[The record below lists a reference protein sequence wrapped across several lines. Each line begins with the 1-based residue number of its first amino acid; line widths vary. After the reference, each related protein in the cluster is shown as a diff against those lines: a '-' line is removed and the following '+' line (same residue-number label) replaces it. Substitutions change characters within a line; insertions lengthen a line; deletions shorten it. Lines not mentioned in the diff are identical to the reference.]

1 MQRTI
6 GRPRGRPRRTDRA
19 SIAAADP
26 PPKDR
31 EPALIAFADESYSF
45 RLLVGLRWPDGVRC
59 PHCGEEDPGY
69 LETRQIW
76 KCRRPACRKQFSVRV
91 NTLFEDSPIALGQW
105 LSALWLV
112 ANQPGGISSYGLRET
127 LGVTQKTGWLMLR
140 RIRLASERAALVC
153 AEDGDTRFRF
163 LALTCGVLS
172 VPRSIL
178 VEASPDAPERSPI
191 PFRAQPRSSTGA
203 GVLAGT

>member
-6 GRPRGRPRRTDRA
+6 GRPRGRPRRTDRTVVP
-19 SIAAADP
+19 AADP
-26 PPKDR
+26 PPIDR
-31 EPALIAFADESYSF
+31 DAALAAFLDEGYSF
-45 RLLVGLRWPDGVRC
+45 RLLVGMRWPGGVHC
-59 PHCGEEDPGY
+59 PHCGEADPGY

-76 KCRRPACRKQFSVRV
+76 KCRRPTCRRQFSVRV

-112 ANQPGGISSYGLRET
+112 ANHPGGISSYGLREA

-140 RIRLASERAALVC
+140 RIRLASERASVVC
-153 AEDGDTRFRF
+153 RDGADARERF
-163 LALTCGVLS
+163 LSITSGVLS
-172 VPRSIL
+172 VPRTLLS
-178 VEASPDAPERSPI
+178 ETSPETIERARM
-191 PFRAQPRSSTGA
+191 PFHGSNIGGS